1 MGMSIG
7 MASTA
12 WSQNT
17 PAAPVITSTTPSLT
31 KQPDLTVSGTAE
43 ADSTITLTNNG
54 TSLPTVTATDGN
66 WSITLTLTEGAN
78 TFTVTATDSSDNV
91 SDPTG
96 SVSVTLDTIRPDPPV
111 INQPQPLL
119 VTINFPT
126 FTGTGEPGATL
137 VLIQNNNALEPVVID
152 ADGNRSIVIDLK
164 EGNNVFIATQTDPAG
179 NQSIVSVPVINDLDT
194 IPPPVPKI
202 TTSAATVTTS
212 SFTLVG
218 TAVDT
223 TSVGVYNKDS
233 FVANANLD
241 RFGNWSITLTLN
253 QGENSLTVTSRDA
266 LGNESALSEPVIITL
281 DDPNVDS
288 TPPPVPVITS
298 TTPSLTK
305 QPDLTVSGTAEADST
320 ITLTNNGTSLPTVT
334 ATDGNW
340 SITLTLTEG
349 ANVFTVTA
357 TDSSNNIS
365 DSTESVSVTLDTIRP
380 DPPVINQPQPLLT
393 NINFPTFTGTGEPGS
408 TLTLIQNNK
417 ALPTVV
423 IDSDGNWSIIIDLK
437 EGNNVFIATTTDAA
451 GNQSIVSVTVT
462 NDLDTTPPPVPTITS
477 TTPSLTNQP
486 DLTVS
491 GTAEADSTITLTNN
505 GTPLPTVSTTS
516 DGNWSVTVT
525 LTEGANAFTVTATDA
540 SGNVSDPTQS
550 VSVTLDTIRP
560 DPPVINQPQP
570 LLTNI
575 DFPTFTGT
583 GEPGSTLVLIQNNN
597 ALTGVLS

>member
-1 MGMSIG
+1 